1 MENKNYFQHDYRSR
15 LDTKLM
21 KVRMKHNMQGIG
33 VYWCLVEMLHEE
45 NGQINTDVDT
55 IAYELR
61 VDVQVVKDVI
71 DLCFTYDDNKII
83 SERVIKNLEYRKQKR
98 EEKSKKGKEAAQK
111 RWNTHTKPMG
121 DPLENDGLPMGNL
134 YQTYGLPIP
143 NHAKEKAKA
152 KEKEKD
158 IIKTVEVE
166 ANKAS
171 RVNTDKSFIESFF
184 EQRNELPSSS
194 DILNYLNS

>member
-1 MENKNYFQHDYRSR
+1 
-15 LDTKLM
+15 M

-45 NGQINTDVDT
+45 NGQIKTDVDT

-111 RWNTHTKPMG
+111 RWNIHTKPMG
-121 DPLENDGLPMGNL
+121 YPLENDGLPMGDLYQTHGLPMDDL

-166 ANKAS
+166 ADKAS
-171 RVNTDKSFIESFF
+171 RVNTDKPFIESFF